1 MTDEDYGS
9 GRALGSAAL
18 LLLAGILIGAGT
30 WYGYQD
36 GLRQPP
42 VLIIGV
48 VVGAYFLVAGGVRV
62 AIGLLSRLAGR

>member
-9 GRALGSAAL
+9 GRALGSAVL
-18 LLLAGILIGAGT
+18 LMAAGILISAGT
-30 WYGYQD
+30 WFGYQD

-48 VVGAYFLVAGGVRV
+48 VVGGYFLVAGSVRV
-62 AIGLLSRLAGR
+62 AVGLLTRRAGR